1 MSDLWTFYDLEHM
14 QVYGEK
20 PSQYGIYTE
29 IKISHDFYSN
39 SHNIFCYKRSYV
51 LFSDV
56 IY

>member
-1 MSDLWTFYDLEHM
+1 M

-39 SHNIFCYKRSYV
+39 SRNIFCYKRSYV